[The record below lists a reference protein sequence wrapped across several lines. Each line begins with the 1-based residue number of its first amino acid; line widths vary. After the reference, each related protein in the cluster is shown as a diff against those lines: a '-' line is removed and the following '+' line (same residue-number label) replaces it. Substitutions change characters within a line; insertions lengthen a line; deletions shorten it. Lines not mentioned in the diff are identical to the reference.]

1 MEDKLGGGNKDTPK
15 KTSANIVG
23 IYPIIPIITSNV
35 IALNTP
41 VKTQIVTTVTHIC
54 THLHSQDTEDRRMAS
69 S

>member
-15 KTSANIVG
+15 KTSANIAG
-23 IYPIIPIITSNV
+23 IYPIILIITSNV

-41 VKTQIVTTVTHIC
+41 VKTQIVTTVN
-54 THLHSQDTEDRRMAS
+54 QKS